1 MQHDAH
7 SGSGAGRLTEQEL
20 AFINRAL
27 DGELL
32 ALKKNNH
39 YAQELADE
47 NARQLM
53 REHADIHQR
62 RVEMLLALLDAPG
75 DITKH
80 A

>member
-7 SGSGAGRLTEQEL
+7 SGSGEGRLTEQEL

-39 YAQELADE
+39 YA
-47 NARQLM
+47 AR
-53 REHADIHQR
+53 A
-62 RVEMLLALLDAPG
+62 G
-75 DITKH
+75 G
-80 A
+80 